1 MQDER
6 IPYLLAEL
14 LDEKTTMAEIM
25 QVIGSVNPDI
35 LGGTQRQEVTH
46 ALLEAILAQISGII

>member
-6 IPYLLAEL
+6 ITYLLAEL
-14 LDEKTTMAEIM
+14 LGEKTNMAEIM

-35 LGGTQRQEVTH
+35 LGGTQRQEATH
-46 ALLEAILAQISGII
+46 ALLEVILAQISGIL

>member
-6 IPYLLAEL
+6 IPCLLAEL

-35 LGGTQRQEVTH
+35 LAGTQRQEATH
-46 ALLEAILAQISGII
+46 ALQEAILAQKSGIL